1 MELHSGLS
9 GATKGVLGCLL
20 VFCVVVLV
28 PILAAICAAFAS
40 LASVVLAWVVG
51 LLIAFGTWAL
61 VVGRLLWVLRS
72 AAWMEGSTLV
82 VRGAFTTRR
91 ADLARTPRIILDS
104 VAETTSVPVGG
115 SAMVVATGRR
125 IPRLTA
131 FDPAGKAVRLNL
143 VNPSARQWLA
153 PPKLLALAGAIVS
166 APRPEP
172 LAAEAWRVASGLRAM
187 ANDPTG
193 QIR

>member
-1 MELHSGLS
+1 MELHSGPS
-9 GATKGVLGCLL
+9 GATKGVLGCLI
-20 VFCVVVLV
+20 VFCVVILV
-28 PILAAICAAFAS
+28 PILAALCAALAS
-40 LASVVLAWVVG
+40 LASPVLAWVVG
-51 LLIAFGTWAL
+51 VVIALGTWAL
-61 VVGRLLWVLRS
+61 LASRMMWVLRS
-72 AAWMEGSTLV
+72 SAWLEGSTLV
-82 VRGAFTTRR
+82 VRGALTTRR
-91 ADLARTPRIILDS
+91 ADLARTPRVILDS

-115 SAMVVATGRR
+115 TAVAVATGRR

-143 VNPSARQWLA
+143 INPSGRQWLA
-153 PPKLLALAGAIVS
+153 PAKLHALAGAIVS

-172 LAAEAWRVASGLRAM
+172 QAAQAWYVASGLRAM